1 MSGCAN
7 MIGTASPASLAVPL
21 THGSLH
27 GGQQPVQGAHVYLYA
42 ANPSGGYGSAST
54 SLLTVGGPGAT
65 TDGNGNAYVTSD
77 AGGNFYYGGTTT
89 CTSGTYVYLLA
100 VGGNPTGTVG
110 PNNTAIGMS
119 AALGDCAGI
128 NASTFTDMNEVS
140 TVAMAYALNA
150 FMVDPTHV
158 GSPASNA
165 AGLRN
170 AFATVSNLVNST
182 TGDALATTPGGN
194 GVAPQQYVNTL
205 ANIIASCVNSA
216 AATDPA
222 CVQLFTYATVTNAP
236 APQNTLSALIN
247 IAAFPGA
254 STANLYSLAGA
265 VVPFQPSLSAQ
276 PNDFALGI
284 TFSPSVSVIQPGAV
298 VIDKSGNIWMSN
310 CQSCSVSTATDSII
324 EYDPAGAFLHSY
336 SNATVHNTTG
346 LAIDASGTYL
356 YSLNQAVGTHTQD
369 EMSKMLLS
377 NGAVQ
382 SGFPVTFNS
391 GTYGIDTFYGI
402 AVDNAGEIWAT
413 ATNSGA
419 VVEVTPNGNVING
432 SPFFVGGTTGV
443 ATDNIGNIWFAGT
456 AGNNILQFD
465 TNGNFLNNFTP
476 SGLNQ
481 PLGIAINGSNEIL
494 TIDDGS
500 KSLSKIEFFDGLN
513 GGGSPYTNLSLYKA
527 AVTAVDGMGQILIPN
542 CRASCAGS
550 GSNQPDNL
558 LRLSLA
564 ATPDTG
570 GSGVNYGAQIPSFS
584 GVSGA
589 AIDASG
595 NVWVSNSVSGKLT
608 EVVGFAAPTIQPLA
622 AASSAAKIG
631 QLP

>member
-1 MSGCAN
+1 MS
-7 MIGTASPASLAVPL
+7 GTASPGSFAVPL
-21 THGSLH
+21 SQGSLH
-27 GGQQPVQGAHVYLYA
+27 GGQQPIQGSHVYLYA
-42 ANPSGGYGSAST
+42 ANLSGGYGSAST

-77 AGGNFYYGGTTT
+77 ANGNFNYGGTST

-110 PNNTAIGMS
+110 PNNAAIGMS
-119 AALGDCAGI
+119 AALGDCASL

-150 FMVDPTHV
+150 FMTSPTHV
-158 GSPASNA
+158 GSPSSNA

-170 AFATVSNLVNST
+170 AFATVKNLVNAT
-182 TGDALATTPGGN
+182 TGNALATTPGGN
-194 GVAPQQYVNTL
+194 GAAPQQYVNTL
-205 ANIIASCVNSA
+205 ANIISACVNSA

-222 CVQLFTYATVTNAP
+222 CVQLFTYSTVTNAP
-236 APQNTLSALIN
+236 APQDTLSALIN

-254 STANLYSLAGA
+254 STGNLYSIAGA
-265 VVPFQPSLSAQ
+265 VAPFQPSLSAQ

-284 TFSPSVSVIQPGAV
+284 TFTPGVSVINPGAV
-298 VIDKSGNIWMSN
+298 VIDKNGNIWTTN
-310 CQSCSVSTATDSII
+310 CQSCTVATATDSII
-324 EYDPAGAFLHSY
+324 EYDPAGTYLHSY
-336 SNATVHNTTG
+336 TATSIHNTKG

-369 EMSKMLLS
+369 QLTKMLLT
-377 NGAVQ
+377 NGVVQ
-382 SGFPVTFNS
+382 SGFPVTFDQA
-391 GTYGIDTFYGI
+391 TYGTNTFNGI
-402 AVDNAGEIWAT
+402 AIDNAGRIWAT
-413 ATNSGA
+413 ATNTGA
-419 VVEVTPNGNVING
+419 IVEVDTNGNLING
-432 SPFFVGGTTGV
+432 SPFFIGGTYGV
-443 ATDNIGNIWFAGT
+443 ATDNIGNIWFAGIG
-456 AGNNILQFD
+456 GNNIAEFD
-465 TNGNFLNNFTP
+465 TNGDFLQNYTP

-481 PLGIAINGSNEIL
+481 PIGMAINGSNELL
-494 TIDDGS
+494 TINQAS
-500 KSLSKIEFFDGLN
+500 KSLSKVEFFNGSN
-513 GGGSPYTNLSLYKA
+513 GGGSPYTNLNIFTA
-527 AVTAVDGMGQILIPN
+527 GVTAIDGMSQIVIPN
-542 CRASCAGS
+542 CRVSCGGS
-550 GSNQPDNL
+550 GSTQPDNL
-558 LRLSLA
+558 LRLSAA

-570 GSGVNYGAQIPSFS
+570 GSGVNYGAQIPGFS

-608 EVVGFAAPTIQPLA
+608 EVIGFASPTIQPIA